1 MKGMDKMNINI
12 GEMFLNRVQLT
23 PNKEA
28 FIGNN
33 KRYTYKEMNDQI
45 NQFADYLQ
53 DTGLQAGDRMA
64 LVCKNNEYFI
74 TAFFAAAKLG
84 IITVPVNWRLSP
96 PEMAYILGNA
106 EVSLVVY
113 DESFRN
119 VIETIQGELSGVTL
133 LEAGTSLDENPF
145 LETITKREKLE
156 PKNTTAN
163 DDTILIMYTSGTTG
177 KPKGAMI
184 SHENLYG
191 ASVGMSHIIDWWHDD
206 IFISVAPFYHI
217 GGFAPIIT
225 NFHNG
230 CTSILM
236 EDFDPVTV
244 WKTIEDEKV
253 TTMMTV
259 PAMLAFMLK
268 AIKQMKADYSSVRNF
283 TCGASPVPKQL
294 IEAYAQIGISIQQVY
309 GITEYTGAV
318 SFWKKALDETKGDS
332 MGKPVFQG
340 KLKIVDM
347 NTKEELNAGEDGEII
362 LAGPQVFNG
371 YWNNEEESR
380 KVLQDGWYYSGDIG
394 RVDKDGFLH
403 VIDRAKDIIIS
414 GGENI
419 YSAELESILSTH
431 PDIEEVAVIGVP
443 NEKWG
448 EVPKAY
454 VVKSSESAIDEESVI
469 DYCKQHL
476 ASYKAIKQV
485 EFIDQLPRNAVGK
498 ILKHTLKDNA
508 KEVH

>member
-1 MKGMDKMNINI
+1 
-12 GEMFLNRVQLT
+12 MFTNRVQLT
-23 PNKEA
+23 PSKEG
-28 FIGNN
+28 FVGKN
-33 KRYTYKEMNDQI
+33 KRYTYLEMNNQV

-53 DTGLQAGDRMA
+53 STGLKAGDRMA
-64 LVCKNNEYFI
+64 LICKNNEYFI
-74 TAFFAAAKLG
+74 TTFFAAAKLG
-84 IITVPVNWRLSP
+84 IITVPVNWRLSAS
-96 PEMAYILGNA
+96 ETAYILNNA
-106 EVSLVVY
+106 STSLVIY
-113 DESFRN
+113 DEAFRN
-119 VIETIQGELSGVTL
+119 VIEAIQEDFPKASF
-133 LEAGTSLDENPF
+133 LEVGTSLNENPF
-145 LETITKREKLE
+145 LGVIKDRSTAE
-156 PKNTTAN
+156 PKYATNTE
-163 DDTILIMYTSGTTG
+163 DTILIMYTSGTTG

-184 SHENLYG
+184 SHENLYA

-236 EDFDPVTV
+236 EDFDPAAV
-244 WKTIEDEKV
+244 WKTIEEEKV

-268 AIKQMKADYSSVRNF
+268 AIKQMDADYSSVRNF

-294 IEAYAQIGISIQQVY
+294 IDAYAEIGIQIQQVY

-318 SFWKKALDETKGDS
+318 SFWKKSLDETKGDS

-347 NTKEELNAGEDGEII
+347 DTKEELEPGDDGEIV

-371 YWNNEEESR
+371 YWNNEEETN
-380 KVLQDGWYYSGDIG
+380 KVLQDGWYYSGDVG
-394 RVDKDGFLH
+394 RVDNDGFLY

-419 YSAELESILSTH
+419 YSAELESILSAH
-431 PDIEEVAVIGVP
+431 PVIEEAAVIGVP
-443 NEKWG
+443 DEKWG
-448 EVPKAY
+448 EVPKAF
-454 VVKSSESAIDEESVI
+454 VVTSADATLDEESVI

-498 ILKHTLKDNA
+498 VLKHTLKDKA
-508 KEVH
+508 KEVQ